1 MWKIQFEER
10 EQTSESDLT
19 NTKILE
25 FSDWELKTTMV
36 NMLRALVEK
45 VYTVQKQ
52 IGNVSR
58 KM

>member
-45 VYTVQKQ
+45 VYTMQKQ
-52 IGNVSR
+52 MGNVSR